1 MSFEQ
6 PPATTCVLH
15 GTSDHRAVGGRQTH
29 PVYLGAGVA
38 GVDAT
43 PLEAFY
49 ELQNAIIE
57 AEAADV
63 SANADEDEHSQGSTV
78 QSSAK
83 EMSSPKLLPNLR
95 VHQWLDSSGFS
106 LLPFMSVSCDL
117 PATLI

>member
-1 MSFEQ
+1 
-6 PPATTCVLH
+6 
-15 GTSDHRAVGGRQTH
+15 
-29 PVYLGAGVA
+29 LGAVVA
-38 GVDAT
+38 GVDVT

-78 QSSAK
+78 KASAK

-95 VHQWLDSSGFS
+95 VHQWLDSSGLS
-106 LLPFMSVSCDL
+106 LLPVMSVSCEL
-117 PATLI
+117 PATFF

>member
-1 MSFEQ
+1 
-6 PPATTCVLH
+6 
-15 GTSDHRAVGGRQTH
+15 
-29 PVYLGAGVA
+29 VA

-57 AEAADV
+57 AETADV

-78 QSSAK
+78 K
-83 EMSSPKLLPNLR
+83 ETSSPKLLPNLR
-95 VHQWLDSSGFS
+95 VHQWLDSSGLS
-106 LLPFMSVSCDL
+106 LLPVMSVSCEL